1 MRIEVHGLGK
11 TYNRNRI
18 FHNFDYKFENNNNY
32 ALTGPNG
39 SGKSTLLQ
47 NLAGLLLPTSGTINY
62 YFNDVI
68 IPNEQI
74 FKNLIIASPYTEL
87 IEEMTLLEFLKFHFK
102 FKQLA
107 KGINQLEIC
116 HIMGL
121 ADSINKQIKH
131 FSSGMKQRLKL
142 GIAFYS
148 EVSIIFLDE
157 PASNLDKAG
166 FSWYL
171 SEIDKVSDDKI
182 IIIASNL
189 EPEYKF
195 CDSLLHLPDF
205 K

>member
-1 MRIEVHGLGK
+1 MHIEAHGLGK

-47 NLAGLLLPTSGTINY
+47 ILAGLMPQTSGTINY
-62 YFNDVI
+62 HINDSL
-68 IPNEQI
+68 IPTEQI

-87 IEEMTLLEFLKFHFK
+87 IEEMTLQEFLKFHFK

-107 KGINQLEIC
+107 KGIDQLEIC
-116 HIMGL
+116 QIMGL
-121 ADSINKQIKH
+121 ADSINKQIKF

-148 EVSIIFLDE
+148 EVSLIFLDE
-157 PASNLDKAG
+157 PASNLDKPG
-166 FSWYL
+166 FNWYL
-171 SEIDKVSDDKI
+171 SEIDKVGDDKI
-182 IIIASNL
+182 IIIASNF

-195 CDSLLHLPDF
+195 CNTLIYLPDF

>member
-47 NLAGLLLPTSGTINY
+47 NLAGLMLPTSGTINY
-62 YFNDVI
+62 YFNDVV

-107 KGINQLEIC
+107 KGIDLDEIC
-116 HIMGL
+116 QIMGL
-121 ADSINKQIKH
+121 ADSINKQVKH

-166 FSWYL
+166 FNWYL
-171 SEIDKVSDDKI
+171 SEIDKVGDDKI
-182 IIIASNL
+182 IIIASNF

-195 CDSLLHLPDF
+195 CDFLIYLPDF

>member
-47 NLAGLLLPTSGTINY
+47 NLAGLMLPTSGTINY
-62 YFNDVI
+62 YINDLI

-74 FKNLIIASPYTEL
+74 FKNLIISSPYTEL

-107 KGINQLEIC
+107 KGINQHEIC

-148 EVSIIFLDE
+148 EVSLIFLDE

-166 FSWYL
+166 FNWYL
-171 SEIDKVSDDKI
+171 SEIDKVKDDKI

-189 EPEYKF
+189 EPEYDF
-195 CDSLLHLPDF
+195 CDALIYLPDF

>member
-1 MRIEVHGLGK
+1 MHIEANGLGK

-18 FHNFDYKFENNNNY
+18 FHNFDYKFESNNNY

-47 NLAGLLLPTSGTINY
+47 ILAGLMPPTSGTINY
-62 YFNDVI
+62 HINDSLV
-68 IPNEQI
+68 PNEQI

-87 IEEMTLLEFLKFHFK
+87 IEEMTLQEFLKFHFK

-107 KGINQLEIC
+107 KGIDQFEIC
-116 HIMGL
+116 QIMGL
-121 ADSINKQIKH
+121 ADSINKQIKF

-157 PASNLDKAG
+157 PASNLDKTG
-166 FSWYL
+166 FNWYL
-171 SEIDKVSDDKI
+171 SEIDKVGDDKI
-182 IIIASNL
+182 VIIASNF

-195 CDSLLHLPDF
+195 CNTLIYLPDF